1 MPHLRQFNYHI
12 HSILKGASH
21 IKILQSF
28 LKQQEPFET
37 ILFER
42 MSRALPRLRTLEII
56 DQFEQQENSVSL
68 MKTINIDFPHLAVLI
83 LYYIHIDYV
92 KQLICQINLLS
103 LIEFDD
109 YDRDYRSS
117 KRARAR
123 RIGETSSDYSQLSD
137 GRGLASGFYQTIVLS
152 ELEFLSC
159 YLNNNIGKRGIPPK
173 DYSLLVRKNLNLF
186 ASQHKFAKNDNEQ
199 ITVADYFNDKWKMHL
214 RHQHLLVAE
223 LYNPADKNK
232 SHFLSMEKNLKEF
245 GNAKLGG
252 VNRLVS
258 SMRSLTSPSVRSDVL
273 LIVLI

>member
-1 MPHLRQFNYHI
+1 
-12 HSILKGASH
+12 
-21 IKILQSF
+21 
-28 LKQQEPFET
+28 
-37 ILFER
+37 
-42 MSRALPRLRTLEII
+42 
-56 DQFEQQENSVSL
+56 
-68 MKTINIDFPHLAVLI
+68 
-83 LYYIHIDYV
+83 
-92 KQLICQINLLS
+92 
-103 LIEFDD
+103 
-109 YDRDYRSS
+109 
-117 KRARAR
+117 RAR

>member
-1 MPHLRQFNYHI
+1 MI
-12 HSILKGASH
+12 
-21 IKILQSF
+21 
-28 LKQQEPFET
+28 
-37 ILFER
+37 
-42 MSRALPRLRTLEII
+42 EII
-56 DQFEQQENSVSL
+56 VHRNVA
-68 MKTINIDFPHLAVLI
+68 T
-83 LYYIHIDYV
+83 
-92 KQLICQINLLS
+92 
-103 LIEFDD
+103 
-109 YDRDYRSS
+109 
-117 KRARAR
+117 RAR

-232 SHFLSMEKNLKEF
+232 SHFLSMEKN
-245 GNAKLGG
+245 
-252 VNRLVS
+252 
-258 SMRSLTSPSVRSDVL
+258 
-273 LIVLI
+273 